1 MSVTSG
7 AGVWQAKIRSSSLAK
22 FPRQRKGLRWR
33 SIARQFHQPVIQMLR
48 PFAIFLF
55 LSLSFPSLAME
66 PTLAQK
72 HVSQLGPL
80 VIAHRGDSIH
90 APENTLPAF
99 ELAVKLKA
107 DLVELDYYHSKEG
120 VPVVTHDNFLDRTT
134 DAEAVFGKAKML
146 VEETA
151 LADLRRLDAGVW
163 FDPKFKGT
171 RLPTLAESLDLIQAG
186 SVTLIE
192 RKKGDAAT
200 CVKLLREKKLTEQ
213 VVVQSFDW
221 KYVRQCHDLEPTL
234 VLAVL
239 GGGKDAIT
247 EARLDAAAQTGASI
261 IAWDHNKLTK
271 TEIAAIQARGLKAW
285 CYTVDDSNR
294 AKQLVAAGIDGIITN
309 TPGRMMKVVK
319 GK

>member
-1 MSVTSG
+1 
-7 AGVWQAKIRSSSLAK
+7 
-22 FPRQRKGLRWR
+22 
-33 SIARQFHQPVIQMLR
+33 
-48 PFAIFLF
+48 
-55 LSLSFPSLAME
+55 ME
-66 PTLAQK
+66 PTPAQK
-72 HVSQLGPL
+72 LVSQARPL

-120 VPVVTHDNFLDRTT
+120 VPVVIHDNFLDRTT

-151 LADLRRLDAGVW
+151 LVDLQKLDAGVW

-171 RLPTLAESLDLIQAG
+171 KLPTLAESLDLIQAG

-192 RKKGDAAT
+192 RKKGDAAI
-200 CVKLLREKKLTEQ
+200 CIKLLREKNLTER

-221 KYVRQCHDLEPTL
+221 KYVRECHDLEPTL
-234 VLAVL
+234 VLAAL
-239 GGGKDAIT
+239 GGSKDAIT
-247 EARLDAAAQTGASI
+247 DARLDAAAASGARI

-271 TEIAAIQARGLKAW
+271 SEIAAIHTRGLKAW
-285 CYTVDDSNR
+285 AYTVDDSNR
-294 AKQLVAAGIDGIITN
+294 AKALVAAGLDGIITN
-309 TPGRMMKVVK
+309 APGRMMKVIRAK
-319 GK
+319 GDMRP

>member
-1 MSVTSG
+1 M
-7 AGVWQAKIRSSSLAK
+7 
-22 FPRQRKGLRWR
+22 P
-33 SIARQFHQPVIQMLR
+33 R

-55 LSLSFPSLAME
+55 LTLSLRALAME
-66 PTLAQK
+66 PTPAQK
-72 HVSQLGPL
+72 LVAQPGPL

-99 ELAVKLKA
+99 ESAVKLKA

-120 VPVVTHDNFLDRTT
+120 VPVVIHDNFLDRTT

-146 VEETA
+146 VEETG
-151 LADLRRLDAGVW
+151 LADLQKLDAGAW

-171 RLPTLAESLDLIQAG
+171 RLPTLAESLNLIQAG

-200 CVKLLREKKLTEQ
+200 CVKLLREKKLAQQ

-221 KYVRQCHDLEPTL
+221 KYVRECHDLEPTL
-234 VLAVL
+234 VLAAL

-247 EARLDAAAQTGASI
+247 DARLDAAAATGARV

-271 TEIAAIQARGLKAW
+271 SEIAAIHARGLKAW
-285 CYTVDDSNR
+285 AYTVDDSNR
-294 AKQLVAAGIDGIITN
+294 AKELIAAGIDGIITN
-309 TPGRMMKVVK
+309 TPGRMMKVLK
-319 GK
+319 AK